1 MTNKIVSGS
10 PVFLHEDAQSRVLRF
25 LWRSR
30 TEWSGR
36 EIARKV
42 GLSAPSCHE
51 TLKKLDARGLVE
63 LRRVS
68 NVHLYKINSENY
80 LIEDV
85 FGPFFEAEA
94 AMPKQMEAT
103 ITKALTRPAKPEV
116 VSLVL
121 FGSMARGTKIRAS
134 SDLDLL
140 VVLPSKDSLKSL
152 EPKLEQLKEALF
164 RRFHV
169 PLSPYV
175 QTLPELRRKH
185 HRKLPLIGEILKDGR
200 TIYGKDVKE
209 LLA

>member
-1 MTNKIVSGS
+1 MTNKKNAGTL
-10 PVFLHEDAQSRVLRF
+10 LHEDAKARVLRF
-25 LWRSR
+25 LWSSR
-30 TEWSGR
+30 AEWSGR
-36 EIARKV
+36 EIARRV
-42 GLSAPSCHE
+42 GLSAPACHA
-51 TLKKLDARGLVE
+51 TLKRLDARGLVH

-68 NVHLYKINSENY
+68 NVHLYKINPESY
-80 LIEDV
+80 LIHDV

-94 AMPKQMEAT
+94 AMPQRMEAA
-103 ITKALTRPAKPEV
+103 ITKALKPEV

-121 FGSMARGTKIRAS
+121 FGSMARGTRIGAG

-140 VVLPSKDSLKSL
+140 VVLPSTGSLKDL
-152 EPKLEQLKEALF
+152 EPKLERLKDALF

-169 PLSPYV
+169 PLSPYI

-185 HRKLPLIGEILKDGR
+185 HRKLPLIGEILKEGR

>member
-1 MTNKIVSGS
+1 
-10 PVFLHEDAQSRVLRF
+10 
-25 LWRSR
+25 
-30 TEWSGR
+30 
-36 EIARKV
+36 
-42 GLSAPSCHE
+42 
-51 TLKKLDARGLVE
+51 
-63 LRRVS
+63 
-68 NVHLYKINSENY
+68 VHLYKINSENY
-80 LIEDV
+80 LVRNV
-85 FGPFFEAEA
+85 FALQFDAEA

-103 ITKALTRPAKPEV
+103 ITKALTRRAKPEV

-140 VVLPSKDSLKSL
+140 VVLPSKESLKAL

-175 QTLPELRRKH
+175 QTLPELRQKH